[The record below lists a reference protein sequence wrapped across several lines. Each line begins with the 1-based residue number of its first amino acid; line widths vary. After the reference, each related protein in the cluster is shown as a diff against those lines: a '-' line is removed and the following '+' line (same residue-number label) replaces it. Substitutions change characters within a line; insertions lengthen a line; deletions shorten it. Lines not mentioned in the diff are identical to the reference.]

1 MSIDTQQRRPATFGR
16 DLARQ
21 KPVVERAEGIRVWD
35 TDGNEYIDGSSGA
48 VAVISIGHG
57 REEVAQA
64 MAEQARKVAYV
75 HGALLQHEVGELLA
89 QELARV
95 APGDLNR
102 VMFVSGGSEAN
113 EAAIKLAR
121 QYHVLRGNPDKH
133 VVISRD
139 RSYHGMTLGALTV
152 SGYEAR
158 RRHFTPLLLWKPQMV
173 EFNCYRCPLGLT
185 YPACDIACADDLER
199 AVLEVGPDRVSA
211 FIAEPI
217 VAAAAPGLT
226 PVPGYF
232 ERVREICNRYDLL
245 FIADEVVTG
254 FGKTGRWF
262 GIEHWGVVP
271 DVITCAKGL
280 SGGYVPLGAM
290 LVSDRVADTFE
301 ETGMPFV
308 HGHTYMEHP
317 VTCAAGLAV
326 LRIIQREGLVE
337 NAARQGEYLFAHLH
351 DLAAE
356 YPFIGDVR
364 GRGLLAGVELVADR
378 ETKRPFDPALGV
390 TQRLLAAA
398 RARGLMLYP
407 GNGGDGIVGDQFLVS
422 PPLIV
427 TRDDIDEIARRLAQA
442 LDDIR
447 PLLDASAQPAG

>member
-1 MSIDTQQRRPATFGR
+1 
-16 DLARQ
+16 
-21 KPVVERAEGIRVWD
+21 
-35 TDGNEYIDGSSGA
+35 
-48 VAVISIGHG
+48 
-57 REEVAQA
+57 
-64 MAEQARKVAYV
+64 
-75 HGALLQHEVGELLA
+75 
-89 QELARV
+89 
-95 APGDLNR
+95 
-102 VMFVSGGSEAN
+102 MFVSGGSEAN

-133 VVISRD
+133 VVISRN

-158 RRHFTPLLLWKPQMV
+158 RRYFTPLLLWKPQMV
-173 EFNCYRCPLGLT
+173 EYNCYRCPLGLT
-185 YPACDIACADDLER
+185 YPQCDIACADDLER
-199 AVLEVGPDRVSA
+199 AVLEVGPERVSA

-232 ERVREICNRYDLL
+232 ERVREICDRYDLL
-245 FIADEVVTG
+245 FIADEIVTG

-262 GIEHWGVVP
+262 GIEHWEVVP
-271 DVITCAKGL
+271 DIITCAKGL
-280 SGGYVPLGAM
+280 SGGYVPLGAV
-290 LVSDRVADTFE
+290 LVSDHVAGAFE
-301 ETGMPFV
+301 ESGVPFV

-317 VTCAAGLAV
+317 VTCATGMAV

-351 DLAAE
+351 NLAAE

-427 TRDDIDEIARRLAQA
+427 TRDDIDEIARRLALA

-447 PLLDASAQPAG
+447 PVLDASAQRRD